1 MQRPLQGLRH
11 ASVFRESLAGLTL
24 LAIAVP
30 LNIGYAQIA
39 GLPVTAGLYALIVPA
54 LVYVIL
60 VSSRQV
66 VASPDA
72 AAAAL
77 VFSSLVGLG
86 VGEDDFA
93 EMAAAQAILCGL
105 ALLIAAVLRWGFLAN
120 FLSHPILIG
129 FVAGLALEVL
139 VSQVRKMLGVASGHA
154 DGFFRE
160 VVELI
165 TRIPEASAPSVL
177 LSVCALVILVGGRRL
192 LPKAPWALLVLILA
206 TFITAGFHLDQVG
219 VAVLGEV
226 EAGPPQFAFPTL
238 SFSQWASLIPSALA
252 LALITMAEG
261 VLLSRSY
268 GEQRGYR
275 TDSDQDLL
283 AFGAANV
290 AAGLSMSFAVGSS
303 TSRTAATDQLGSRTQ
318 LPSLIMAAGA
328 VLLLLFGTDV
338 LAQIP
343 TPVIGAVVAVA
354 VFNLLGMRDFIQLAR
369 TSPYEF
375 GIGAVCLLG
384 VLILGPLQGLAIA
397 FILSLV
403 NLARRAATPQVDA
416 LASGDADAFTEI
428 IETPEPGELLVIR
441 LAGQVFF
448 ANAPAISEQV
458 TALVDA
464 AGPETTGLV
473 LDAEGIS
480 DVDATGAGDLRRLLD
495 ALEGRGIRVVFARV
509 RPRLRERL
517 ETFGLLEG
525 IGQFTTNR
533 DAVKALAGPSSS
545 KSSSEP
551 RRGGH
556 A

>member
-1 MQRPLQGLRH
+1 MRRPLQGLRH
-11 ASVFRESLAGLTL
+11 ASIVRESSAGLTL

-39 GLPVTAGLYALIVPA
+39 GLPVTAGLYALIVPT

-86 VGEDDFA
+86 VGEEDFA
-93 EMAAAQAILCGL
+93 AMAAAQAILCGL
-105 ALLIAAVLRWGFLAN
+105 ALIIAAVLRWGFLAN
-120 FLSHPILIG
+120 FLSHPILVG

-139 VSQVRKMLGVASGHA
+139 VSQVRKMLGVASGDA

-160 VVELI
+160 IVELI
-165 TRIPEASAPSVL
+165 TRVPEASWPSVL
-177 LSVCALVILVGGRRL
+177 LSVCALVILIGGRRL
-192 LPKAPWALLVLILA
+192 LPAVPWALLVLVLA
-206 TFITAGFHLDQVG
+206 TLLTAAFRLDQAG

-226 EAGPPQFAFPTL
+226 DAGPPQFAFPTL
-238 SFSQWASLIPSALA
+238 SLDQWASLIPSALA

-275 TDSDQDLL
+275 TDSDRDLL

-303 TSRTAATDQLGSRTQ
+303 TSRTAAMDQLGSRTQ
-318 LPSLIMAAGA
+318 LPSIIMAAGA

-343 TPVIGAVVAVA
+343 APAIGAVVAVA
-354 VFNLLGMRDFIQLAR
+354 VLNLLGIRDFIRLAR
-369 TSPYEF
+369 TTPYEF
-375 GIGAVCLLG
+375 GIGVVCLLG
-384 VLILGPLQGLAIA
+384 VLILGPLQGLAVA
-397 FILSLV
+397 FLLSLV
-403 NLARRAATPQVDA
+403 NLARRAATPQIDV
-416 LASGDADAFTEI
+416 LAAGDADAFTEI
-428 IETPEPGELLVIR
+428 VATPEPGEPLVIR
-441 LAGQVFF
+441 LAGHVFF
-448 ANAPAISEQV
+448 ANASAIVERV

-464 AGPETTGLV
+464 AGPETSGLV
-473 LDAEGIS
+473 FDAEGIS
-480 DVDATGAGDLRRLLD
+480 DIDATGAGDLRRLLD
-495 ALEGRGIRVVFARV
+495 VLDARGMRVVVARV

-517 ETFGLLEG
+517 DTFDLLDG
-525 IGQFTTNR
+525 IEQFPTNR
-533 DAVKALAGPSSS
+533 EAVTALAGPPSG
-545 KSSSEP
+545 E
-551 RRGGH
+551 RGAH
-556 A
+556 TQ